1 MFRTRSIFS
10 LPDELLSEILA
21 RVGACSLDDL
31 LNAGLS
37 CKLFNEI
44 TFDKYVLRQAS
55 IEKIPAMPWHKNYS
69 FLEKCRDS
77 GNPEALYKQGVVE
90 FFSYSNLEAGVAYLD
105 IATKSGHLGASYI
118 LGVIFLCKDDE
129 DDDNESN
136 QKGMQH
142 LDKVYR
148 AKRLSQCRNKLQSIT
163 QTLWK
168 NYYLKPKLNKC
179 PSRKNHG
186 LKVGW
191 PCEVDDIEL
200 VCETCRC
207 HREVTFVC
215 NILRGHHVYF

>member
-44 TFDKYVLRQAS
+44 AFDKYVLRQAS

-105 IATKSGHLGASYI
+105 IAAKSGHLGASYI
-118 LGVIFLCKDDE
+118 LGVIFLCKDDGE
-129 DDDNESN
+129 ESN

-142 LDKVYR
+142 LDEVYR
-148 AKRLSQCRNKLQSIT
+148 AKRLSEESSWRELRIHNPGDRAVSMQAIGDLALSIANWRSCRIDHS
-163 QTLWK
+163 
-168 NYYLKPKLNKC
+168 
-179 PSRKNHG
+179 
-186 LKVGW
+186 
-191 PCEVDDIEL
+191 
-200 VCETCRC
+200 
-207 HREVTFVC
+207 
-215 NILRGHHVYF
+215 